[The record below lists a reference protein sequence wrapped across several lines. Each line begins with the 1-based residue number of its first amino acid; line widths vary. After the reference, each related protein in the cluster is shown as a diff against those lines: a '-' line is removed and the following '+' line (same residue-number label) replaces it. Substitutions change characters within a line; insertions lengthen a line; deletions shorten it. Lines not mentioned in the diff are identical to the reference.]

1 MFDALVEINAGNQEI
16 IEAMAILMAGFGD
29 NATESSG
36 EGPKGG
42 AADREYR
49 AAAKRYYAVSK
60 ALHDLVVRL
69 P

>member
-1 MFDALVEINAGNQEI
+1 VYDALVEINAGNQEI

-29 NATESSG
+29 NALESMG
-36 EGPKGG
+36 EGKQS
-42 AADREYR
+42 DREQR

-60 ALHDLVVRL
+60 ALHDLVGRL